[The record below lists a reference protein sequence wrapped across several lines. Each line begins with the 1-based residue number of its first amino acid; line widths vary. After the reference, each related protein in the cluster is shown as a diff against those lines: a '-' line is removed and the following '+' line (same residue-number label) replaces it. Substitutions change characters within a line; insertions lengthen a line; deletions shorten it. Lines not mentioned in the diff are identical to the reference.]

1 MAAPKYSVR
10 KFDGD
15 DRYSWAVFKKEDLKG
30 LQLGV
35 IFYGQAQPIVC
46 GCSRDE
52 ANYHKEKLEKSS

>member
-1 MAAPKYSVR
+1 MSKYAVR

-30 LQLGV
+30 LQSGV
-35 IFYGQAQPIVC
+35 IFYGQAQPTVS

-52 ANYHKEKLEKSS
+52 ANYYKKNLEKSS